1 MTSGKGWPRSWANGR
16 RNSPGG
22 DRRSGAGRHR
32 YPHPHPTL
40 APTEAGH
47 GRSLPSRQRATLGAA
62 SGVDGRSQGLA
73 RSDGR
78 RGDLAGGPHQL
89 SQPRYHGFHRR
100 HQRVRREVRRR
111 RPRAPDPLRRRAPAL
126 HPGSGRPGGASARAG
141 HSLPQDPSAPSGLSG
156 QRLHAGSRRAGPDLP
171 ALRGARAPG
180 HDPHRD
186 QRLSRRAQQVRQPHG
201 AGRRRD
207 RFSRSHHPHG
217 PWRQTAVDE
226 RGVLRATPSQ
236 ERARG
241 AVRHAPQAAAGVF
254 PPPGRN
260 GRSGGVGHRLAQP
273 GHQEHAGQPGAV
285 SRPAPGGPD
294 QGVDHARH
302 TAQALS
308 RRAVKRLVLV
318 AGPLALL
325 GTLVVGPPGDLAPP
339 AWRVAGLALW
349 MALWWLT
356 AVIPL
361 EATALLP
368 IVILPLLGVGTLAEV
383 TGAYADPVIFLFLGG
398 FFIAATLERWELHRR
413 FALSTVRLVGTD
425 APRVVLAFLLAT
437 AAVSMWISNTAT
449 AVMMLPIAAAV
460 AGRSAGDASS
470 GFQRALLLS
479 VAYGASIGG
488 VGTLIGTPP
497 NAIFAANA
505 RQLLGV
511 EVGFGSWMLVGV
523 PAAILMLA
531 GCWLVLVRLFRVRG
545 PVPGVA

>member
-1 MTSGKGWPRSWANGR
+1 M
-16 RNSPGG
+16 
-22 DRRSGAGRHR
+22 
-32 YPHPHPTL
+32 
-40 APTEAGH
+40 
-47 GRSLPSRQRATLGAA
+47 
-62 SGVDGRSQGLA
+62 
-73 RSDGR
+73 
-78 RGDLAGGPHQL
+78 
-89 SQPRYHGFHRR
+89 
-100 HQRVRREVRRR
+100 
-111 RPRAPDPLRRRAPAL
+111 
-126 HPGSGRPGGASARAG
+126 
-141 HSLPQDPSAPSGLSG
+141 
-156 QRLHAGSRRAGPDLP
+156 
-171 ALRGARAPG
+171 
-180 HDPHRD
+180 
-186 QRLSRRAQQVRQPHG
+186 
-201 AGRRRD
+201 
-207 RFSRSHHPHG
+207 
-217 PWRQTAVDE
+217 
-226 RGVLRATPSQ
+226 
-236 ERARG
+236 
-241 AVRHAPQAAAGVF
+241 
-254 PPPGRN
+254 
-260 GRSGGVGHRLAQP
+260 
-273 GHQEHAGQPGAV
+273 
-285 SRPAPGGPD
+285 
-294 QGVDHARH
+294 
-302 TAQALS
+302 
-308 RRAVKRLVLV
+308 LV
-318 AGPLALL
+318 AGPVALL
-325 GTLVVGPPGDLAPP
+325 GTLVAGPPGDLAPP

-545 PVPGVA
+545 PVPGLAERVEREAAQLPPTGAGERFVTTVFVATAVAWVLREPKILGDLRLPGLADLVPISDTGIALVAALLLFIVPLPRARFRTALDWATARQVPWGVLLLFGGGLALAGAFAASGLTRWIGGGIEALHGAPLAVIVLACAALFIWLTELTSNTATSALGMPLLAGVAGGLGVPAVPLMAAGALGASMAFMLPVATPPNAIVFGSGLINQTDMAKAGVWMNLASMIVVTGVVLMRWGWGGP